1 MTTFRNNDVAS
12 AHTRRPRTRTPT
24 KKPIKLLIYMRRET
38 VADCSSAHSRAVLD
52 IDDFNFSFRISFLQ
66 NLFFP
71 LEIWFQ
77 FCRFPRNR
85 KSLGVSYWC
94 LTSCQLLRDIKT
106 TQHHHGGGGVV
117 VEDNGVNIT
126 NSLSE
131 PCLQGRNTGTRWKR
145 QGSILYFSKPDV
157 QYILLKY

>member
-1 MTTFRNNDVAS
+1 MTSRL
-12 AHTRRPRTRTPT
+12 PT
-24 KKPIKLLIYMRRET
+24 HADPAPAPPPKNQSNCLFICDAKQWLTVHLLI
-38 VADCSSAHSRAVLD
+38 RAL
-52 IDDFNFSFRISFLQ
+52 SWISTISIFPSEFHFCRTY
-66 NLFFP
+66 FFP
-71 LEIWFQ
+71 WKFDSNFADFREIAKVWELV
-77 FCRFPRNR
+77 N
-85 KSLGVSYWC
+85 YWC

-106 TQHHHGGGGVV
+106 TPQHYGGGGVV